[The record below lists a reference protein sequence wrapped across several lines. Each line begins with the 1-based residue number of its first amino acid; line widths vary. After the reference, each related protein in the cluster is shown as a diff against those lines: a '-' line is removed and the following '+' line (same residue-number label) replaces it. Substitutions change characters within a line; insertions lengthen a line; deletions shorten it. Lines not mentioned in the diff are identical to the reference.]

1 MNIDFILLST
11 AYFPPIQY
19 FTKFI
24 LFDKII
30 IEQHE
35 NYIKQSYRNRCE
47 IYGANGKLTLSVPV
61 QKNHN
66 RKTTIADTKISYD
79 TNWVKLHLKSIE
91 SAYRSAPFYEYYIDD
106 VQKLIESKPIF
117 LLDFNTKIVHKFLEF
132 LELNTVIEYS
142 KKYEKESIY
151 NDYRE
156 QIHPKIIYQKADN
169 NFIASEYYQ
178 VFSDKHKFIPNLSIL
193 DLLFNMGPE
202 SRQLLKKCI
211 SI

>member
-1 MNIDFILLST
+1 M
-11 AYFPPIQY
+11 
-19 FTKFI
+19 
-24 LFDKII
+24 FDKII